1 MGEKSL
7 NELLDSKNL
16 KYSEIDINDYTII
29 KTLGNSNS
37 SYLIRKKE
45 TPDFYV
51 MKLFDMKSDKALEY
65 AERAEEVTLNYHQT
79 FVRFCGFSRQIS
91 INGVNQIAFLSEYIP
106 NGSLRNYF
114 DDIHKNDENSKKLKA
129 KEPIIMYG
137 IAMGLY
143 QLHYHLILHKVIKPE
158 HIYLDSYYHP
168 YINVF
173 KLQKNKTL
181 MDYQQSIS
189 NQEDFSYLPPEFF
202 DDDSHIIDNENI
214 TLFDINASISSDVY
228 SYCLMLFEAFTSQ
241 FPSISNKNKK
251 NLDEIKDII
260 KSEFLTSEQ
269 IEILTQL
276 LNKNPTYRPGLDYV
290 LKLMEKFYNYDN
302 YYGADFAE
310 YLNSLRLDRKVA
322 IYSKQIISQLDNVN
336 PMGAEMMEI
345 QKYRDKTEFEELMN
359 NYKNLQSDDLDFRAN
374 RKLLLKKIKSIG
386 LQYLAQNDYKSA
398 ELYYENVIKSID
410 ADNNHFMFHLG
421 HILLHSYDEEQQKK
435 GIQFLE
441 KSAKNNYR
449 KSIEDLSY
457 YYFMKKEYSKSIE
470 YIEQG
475 KSLEKQSQKCLY
487 LFQLGRYLK
496 IQGFGEHTDVDDAI
510 ISNLEIPD
518 GEALLGKILFHLN
531 DPEHSKQHLI
541 NAIKNKSSIAFGF
554 FGDVLA
560 DSDEDHTNKSKM
572 NYRSFPYYQQS
583 SIFNEI
589 DGSLQLGKYYK
600 SEYETHSN
608 FILKEFSLYYL
619 KKAKKM
625 GSFEAQCLM
634 EEVVD
639 SLDSEMLIPYQANL
653 CNYDVIRKIGKGNQ
667 GKVYLVQDK
676 KTKSYCILKIIKNF
690 DEKLFVREVNISFKI
705 NHPNVLHFIGFTKPV
720 FKNNKLLLAPTILC
734 EYIPNGNLGDL
745 LKDIKNNKRK
755 IDDTDKFIIAYG
767 IASGM
772 KELHS
777 HSIIHR
783 DLKPDN
789 VLLDDNNQTY
799 IADFG
804 LSKTLYEDNIA
815 FSEVRGTPAYT
826 PPDETLNKKYDVFSF
841 GIIFFQLVR
850 NIELE
855 EILHYIDE
863 KDLPEHTSKVE
874 EDQNVFFSYCCFEN
888 QENRPSFDEILRC
901 FESSLE
907 QENDFTFFENVD
919 KEKAWNYVK
928 KVQAKKIRVFIDPS
942 KINKLKDICPQSHRN
957 ILEKYYQYNSSPFL
971 NNVIQLNSKDNK
983 MDINIKDQS
992 SNTMIPSQIIWNFM
1006 EKYKIYYTFQYL
1018 ISFNLNKEETMP
1030 SKLIF
1035 GLIMNL
1041 FSSSNHNWTNEYS
1054 ISNEDILKKI
1064 QYIDMSNHQ
1073 FVDFLTYSIIPSNF
1087 HNFVLSHK
1095 DMDLFLAFV
1104 NNIESNKQ
1112 TIFSRAL
1119 FILPDMVNFTK
1130 LVLLPILSPLYFN
1143 EKQLERVDLNEIHS
1157 KIFTNIQKN
1166 ICYFPHSI
1174 TYFLKSL
1181 KEFEVQMKFINECY
1195 LDEIINCPEKFFLID
1210 PWYRDT
1216 YTFSQKIISFISKIF
1231 DEDFRK
1237 NFLSNIL
1244 DEKEESSNF
1253 LLQEEIKGNFVYS
1266 NIDKRI
1272 YTLNLNIEKVDSY
1285 VLIHSSDNSMD
1296 GKSYLINNNNNNI
1309 FDKFDYF
1316 LETIKQ
1322 VNTQLSYILLQ
1333 LYMKKSVFHDL
1344 NENLILSTSQAIS
1357 DPMLFKDYFLKY
1369 IENIN
1374 FSPYKEINQM
1384 ILILLYHRFSKN
1396 LLFLNYLS
1404 QNIQLITVDEII
1416 ESLYFNEAMKSILY
1430 QNMKKL
1436 NQSHAKDLNLAIY
1449 DIGKVLR
1456 SAFLNDG
1463 DPLTKANSI
1472 LFSLKECKNIFCN
1485 KCNKSPNEYQ
1495 LMLNILMIYF
1505 RLPNFMSN
1513 IIFITDYIFLLS
1525 DKFESYASLKDDLF
1539 LPLYNIIQN
1548 NLWNQNNAIWVP
1560 NYSNVLFKE
1569 IFIIVDPKLQTI
1581 YEDKMKMFL
1590 KKAGQY
1596 FINEIDHD
1604 YTINKW
1610 NNYRL
1615 NLNVFIHVVPIKKAR
1630 YIHPKYQDLTYFV
1643 YFVKNQNSIK
1653 SNHANNS
1660 NIYIINSEYYQSK
1673 KFGKE
1678 KKYNIVND
1686 LLFFEDIIF

>member
-16 KYSEIDINDYTII
+16 KYSEIDINDYIII

-106 NGSLRNYF
+106 NGSRRNYF

-241 FPSISNKNKK
+241 FPSISNKDKK

-290 LKLMEKFYNYDN
+290 LKLMEKFYDHDN

-374 RKLLLKKIKSIG
+374 RKLLLKRIKSIG

-804 LSKTLYEDNIA
+804 LSKKFRDTTTHVHIPYTDGKSLTGTARYASINSLKGIEQSRRDDMESLAYVWIYLLKGCLPWMGLDGKDRKQKYDRICAVKQKTSLETLCE
-815 FSEVRGTPAYT
+815 GL
-826 PPDETLNKKYDVFSF
+826 PDEFITYLSSVKALRFAETPNYLGYKKMFRKLFLRLGYEYDYKYDWLTPHKPPRP
-841 GIIFFQLVR
+841 I
-850 NIELE
+850 
-855 EILHYIDE
+855 
-863 KDLPEHTSKVE
+863 SKTP
-874 EDQNVFFSYCCFEN
+874 QT
-888 QENRPSFDEILRC
+888 
-901 FESSLE
+901 LE
-907 QENDFTFFENVD
+907 Q
-919 KEKAWNYVK
+919 KVK
-928 KVQAKKIRVFIDPS
+928 KA
-942 KINKLKDICPQSHRN
+942 
-957 ILEKYYQYNSSPFL
+957 
-971 NNVIQLNSKDNK
+971 DN
-983 MDINIKDQS
+983 D
-992 SNTMIPSQIIWNFM
+992 
-1006 EKYKIYYTFQYL
+1006 
-1018 ISFNLNKEETMP
+1018 
-1030 SKLIF
+1030 
-1035 GLIMNL
+1035 
-1041 FSSSNHNWTNEYS
+1041 
-1054 ISNEDILKKI
+1054 
-1064 QYIDMSNHQ
+1064 
-1073 FVDFLTYSIIPSNF
+1073 
-1087 HNFVLSHK
+1087 
-1095 DMDLFLAFV
+1095 
-1104 NNIESNKQ
+1104 
-1112 TIFSRAL
+1112 
-1119 FILPDMVNFTK
+1119 
-1130 LVLLPILSPLYFN
+1130 
-1143 EKQLERVDLNEIHS
+1143 
-1157 KIFTNIQKN
+1157 
-1166 ICYFPHSI
+1166 
-1174 TYFLKSL
+1174 
-1181 KEFEVQMKFINECY
+1181 
-1195 LDEIINCPEKFFLID
+1195 
-1210 PWYRDT
+1210 
-1216 YTFSQKIISFISKIF
+1216 
-1231 DEDFRK
+1231 DEDFLKARQK
-1237 NFLSNIL
+1237 L
-1244 DEKEESSNF
+1244 
-1253 LLQEEIKGNFVYS
+1253 
-1266 NIDKRI
+1266 KR
-1272 YTLNLNIEKVDSY
+1272 E
-1285 VLIHSSDNSMD
+1285 
-1296 GKSYLINNNNNNI
+1296 
-1309 FDKFDYF
+1309 
-1316 LETIKQ
+1316 
-1322 VNTQLSYILLQ
+1322 
-1333 LYMKKSVFHDL
+1333 
-1344 NENLILSTSQAIS
+1344 
-1357 DPMLFKDYFLKY
+1357 
-1369 IENIN
+1369 
-1374 FSPYKEINQM
+1374 
-1384 ILILLYHRFSKN
+1384 
-1396 LLFLNYLS
+1396 
-1404 QNIQLITVDEII
+1404 
-1416 ESLYFNEAMKSILY
+1416 
-1430 QNMKKL
+1430 
-1436 NQSHAKDLNLAIY
+1436 
-1449 DIGKVLR
+1449 R
-1456 SAFLNDG
+1456 SRDA
-1463 DPLTKANSI
+1463 
-1472 LFSLKECKNIFCN
+1472 
-1485 KCNKSPNEYQ
+1485 
-1495 LMLNILMIYF
+1495 
-1505 RLPNFMSN
+1505 LPR
-1513 IIFITDYIFLLS
+1513 
-1525 DKFESYASLKDDLF
+1525 
-1539 LPLYNIIQN
+1539 
-1548 NLWNQNNAIWVP
+1548 
-1560 NYSNVLFKE
+1560 
-1569 IFIIVDPKLQTI
+1569 PKLQKNTSVPQVRLTHIISSSSSDDDYVIDTKPKPKKKTPMQTI
-1581 YEDKMKMFL
+1581 QFQPQRLSPRRTQTSTRRLSAVLTSSPNSSSRAAALPKWMMERPTSSYRP
-1590 KKAGQY
+1590 KK
-1596 FINEIDHD
+1596 
-1604 YTINKW
+1604 
-1610 NNYRL
+1610 
-1615 NLNVFIHVVPIKKAR
+1615 
-1630 YIHPKYQDLTYFV
+1630 
-1643 YFVKNQNSIK
+1643 
-1653 SNHANNS
+1653 
-1660 NIYIINSEYYQSK
+1660 
-1673 KFGKE
+1673 
-1678 KKYNIVND
+1678 
-1686 LLFFEDIIF
+1686 